1 LKNKQLE
8 IQTNHVTKIAA
19 SLPGNMSFTDYSNY
33 SLSKLLDGYFYKL
46 LQGTVYHLTPE
57 LAAKAAPLVGNAYMA
72 HMAGD
77 EWISPQE
84 RLKIDSLNQYLPTTQ
99 VALNAINNLW
109 TDLGVKDLKWH
120 IKLTNP

>member
-1 LKNKQLE
+1 
-8 IQTNHVTKIAA
+8 
-19 SLPGNMSFTDYSNY
+19 
-33 SLSKLLDGYFYKL
+33 LLDGYFYNL

-57 LAAKAAPLVGNAYMA
+57 LAAKAAPLVGNAYKA

-84 RLKIDSLNQYLPTTQ
+84 RLRIDSWNQYLPTTQ
-99 VALNAINNLW
+99 VAINAINNLW
-109 TDLGVKDLKWH
+109 TDIGIKDLKWH